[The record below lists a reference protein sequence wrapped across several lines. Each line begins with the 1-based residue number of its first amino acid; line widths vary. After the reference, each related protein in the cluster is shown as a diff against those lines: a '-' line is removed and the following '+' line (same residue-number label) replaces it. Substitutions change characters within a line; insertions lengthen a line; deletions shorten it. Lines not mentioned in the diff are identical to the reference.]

1 MKTKTKRISII
12 IPNYN
17 NEKYILDCLNSILNQ
32 NYPNKEI
39 IIVDDGSTDKSVK
52 IINDFIL
59 SHAKEDIYLIC
70 QNNLNA
76 SIARNEGIRKATGD
90 YVLFFDSDDILEDG
104 ALMAFVDIYDNNP
117 MVDLVIG
124 NFISTNEHDEKI
136 SETRFTNKT
145 ASLNRIKNFDR
156 LVDVSPAPMN
166 KMYRLDII
174 RNNNITWGNVRIAQ
188 DLNFYLKYL
197 LLCRNVALLDKF
209 IYRYRQTS
217 NSISRS
223 YDFRIFDIVNSF
235 SDVERFYNDNGG
247 ARFYKKYL
255 PFQMLKHYDI
265 QMTKQ
270 MFFKEHKERNM
281 IVKFFSYNADNIDFS
296 QCDRTN
302 RDRLKLYRKFRLKC
316 IFRIF
321 YTSSWYCHYKLWRI
335 KHGK

>member
-1 MKTKTKRISII
+1 MRTKKISII

-32 NYPNKEI
+32 RYPNKEI
-39 IIVDDGSTDKSVK
+39 IIVDDGSTDKSLK

-59 SHAKEDIYLIC
+59 SHAKEKIYLIC

-76 SIARNEGIRKATGD
+76 SIARNEGIKKATGD
-90 YVLFFDSDDILEDG
+90 YVMFFDSDDILEEG
-104 ALMAFVDIYDNNP
+104 ALEAFVDAYNNNP
-117 MVDLVIG
+117 TADLVIG
-124 NFISTNEHDEKI
+124 NFVFVDERNKEI
-136 SETRFTNKT
+136 DNTCYTDETI
-145 ASLNRIKNFDR
+145 SLNKMKNFGR
-156 LVDVSPAPMN
+156 LADIGPAPMN

-174 RNNNITWGNVRIAQ
+174 KNNNIIWGNVRIAQ

-197 LLCRNVALLDKF
+197 LFCNNVILLDKF

-235 SDVERFYNDNGG
+235 SDVERFYNNNDG
-247 ARFYKKYL
+247 ARLYKKYL

-270 MFFKEHKERNM
+270 VFYKERKTRNL
-281 IVKFFSYNADNIDFS
+281 IVKFFALNKRTIDFS
-296 QCDRTN
+296 IYDKS
-302 RDRLKLYRKFRLKC
+302 DVLYKNISRKFWLKTHLR
-316 IFRIF
+316 FLF
-321 YTSSWYCHYKLWRI
+321 TSNLYSKYKRKRI
-335 KHGK
+335 KK